1 MRSPTSWLRNAL
13 LALAALAAA
22 FGAGYTTAALRC
34 AFSKPLLEL
43 SSGESGRGSP
53 GETRQE
59 QGGGGPWP
67 HRPARG
73 GF

>member
-1 MRSPTSWLRNAL
+1 MSRLRSAALAL
-13 LALAALAAA
+13 LALALS
-22 FGAGYTTAALRC
+22 FGAGYTTATLRC

-43 SSGESGRGSP
+43 SGKSGRGSP
-53 GETRQE
+53 GETHQDR
-59 QGGGGPWP
+59 GGGGPWP